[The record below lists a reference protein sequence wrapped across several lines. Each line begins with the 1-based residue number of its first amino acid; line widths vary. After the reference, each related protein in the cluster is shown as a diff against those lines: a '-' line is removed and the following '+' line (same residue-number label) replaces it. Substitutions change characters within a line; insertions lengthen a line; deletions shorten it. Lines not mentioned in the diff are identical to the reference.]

1 MTKQNCLGLRK
12 FLLDNKHCMET
23 VNIVWK
29 ADYKY
34 LNATFLFKQS
44 PTPQASHLEPLFQN
58 NLQLIIYELYG
69 LLK

>member
-1 MTKQNCLGLRK
+1 MTKQNHLGLRI

-23 VNIVWK
+23 VNIVFK

-44 PTPQASHLEPLFQN
+44 PPQASHLEPLFQN
-58 NLQLIIYELYG
+58 NLQLIIY
-69 LLK
+69 